1 MKLKYI
7 FLTFVAF
14 IALGFTSC
22 EDNKDITLLDAVQV
36 SSSYVAIDA
45 KGGTQKITVT
55 ATEDWSMD
63 FMVPVKADS
72 LDDEKGIVKYDVPT
86 NQMATKQNKWVKV
99 SQLSGG
105 AGTTEV
111 SFSADATT
119 ATRSVTIRI
128 KAGDKYQNI
137 IVAQIDNSPTPES
150 TVKDVLTGVDSKTY
164 RVKGMC
170 GKIINTTYGNWYM
183 VDGEGNELYIYG
195 TKDAS
200 GAYNWK
206 KFNIVPGDLVTVEG
220 ARKTYKSTIEIENA
234 TFISV
239 KKALLL
245 CKETSKTI
253 GKEAKSFN
261 IAITQ
266 KGEGLSFKSNAD
278 WMTIEPGYSV
288 NKKGDLVFTVSPSEN
303 TTGKN
308 RGGTLT
314 FKSTKGDDESV
325 VTVSIIQLGTT
336 PAATGGIA
344 GIATAIAASS
354 DKKKQVNFDVMLT
367 DAKVTYKNGSNIFIE
382 DATGGLLL
390 YSGDATLAVGDV
402 INGRVWGSGYAYN
415 GLPEAI
421 KLGTGLAKITKGD
434 APKPIEVTLAQL
446 AADYN
451 KYMSRLIL
459 VKDATVGKDIN
470 VKYSAVV
477 SAGALTDGT
486 NTFALNH
493 QRSGK
498 YNGKNIYYFIQEA
511 KDSKVNVICIPSV
524 YKTKKQ
530 LNIWDKNWIGKQ

>member
-22 EDNKDITLLDAVQV
+22 EDNKGITLLDAVQV

-206 KFNIVPGDLVTVEG
+206 KFNIAPGDLVTVEG

-266 KGEGLSFKSNAD
+266 KGEGLSFKSNVN
-278 WMTIEPGYSV
+278 WMTIEAGYSV

-303 TTGKN
+303 TTGQN
-308 RGGTLT
+308 REGTLT

-382 DATGGLLL
+382 DTTGGLLL

-415 GLPEAI
+415 GLPEAT

-459 VKDATVGKDIN
+459 VKDATVSKDIN